1 MDTIQPGQMLGPYR
15 IINQVGRGG
24 MATVYKAYQPSVDRY
39 VAIKVLPSQLAESK
53 EFATRFQQEAR
64 IIARLEHPHILPVF
78 DYGESDGVSYFVMR
92 YMDAGTLKEKM
103 IEGRPLPLH
112 DIDRLFTQL
121 AEALSYAHS
130 RGIIHRDLKPANV
143 LIDSHGNVFLTDFGI
158 AKLLESASPRLTQT
172 DAIMGTPAYI
182 SPEQAQGHPVDQR
195 SDIYSLGIIL
205 YEMVTGSV
213 PFTAETPLAVLF
225 KHISDPLPPPSLV
238 KPDIPPVIEQ
248 VLLKALAKDPRDRF
262 ATAAEFVA
270 AWERALRDR
279 ESIQRPPEGLTVPP
293 ARTTTGAQTQQK
305 PVTTKTASKAGL
317 PTLWIAGCLIGAC
330 ALFGLAGVALMAS
343 NLRGSS
349 TSTPPPPT
357 QTLQIVPPTT
367 TNEPLPTETLPNLNT
382 GEVLLEDDFS
392 DDNNWGTLTDAD
404 SSVEYQDNT
413 LHMQVFREN
422 FVIWSTPNDEDY
434 RSVHMEVTVDT
445 NDTDPTTAFGFICA
459 QQPKDWSFYYL
470 AATPGGE
477 YAIIKATDGESDVFL
492 TGDGKWATSNLI
504 TRNASSYR
512 VSGECGNGRL
522 TLYVDGKQIASATD
536 NTYGTGRVGLFTWS
550 GDKAPSANVNFDDFL
565 LTSPQ

>member
-1 MDTIQPGQMLGPYR
+1 
-15 IINQVGRGG
+15 
-24 MATVYKAYQPSVDRY
+24 
-39 VAIKVLPSQLAESK
+39 
-53 EFATRFQQEAR
+53 
-64 IIARLEHPHILPVF
+64 
-78 DYGESDGVSYFVMR
+78 
-92 YMDAGTLKEKM
+92 
-103 IEGRPLPLH
+103 
-112 DIDRLFTQL
+112 
-121 AEALSYAHS
+121 
-130 RGIIHRDLKPANV
+130 
-143 LIDSHGNVFLTDFGI
+143 
-158 AKLLESASPRLTQT
+158 
-172 DAIMGTPAYI
+172 
-182 SPEQAQGHPVDQR
+182 
-195 SDIYSLGIIL
+195 
-205 YEMVTGSV
+205 
-213 PFTAETPLAVLF
+213 
-225 KHISDPLPPPSLV
+225 
-238 KPDIPPVIEQ
+238 
-248 VLLKALAKDPRDRF
+248 
-262 ATAAEFVA
+262 
-270 AWERALRDR
+270 
-279 ESIQRPPEGLTVPP
+279 
-293 ARTTTGAQTQQK
+293 
-305 PVTTKTASKAGL
+305 
-317 PTLWIAGCLIGAC
+317 
-330 ALFGLAGVALMAS
+330 MAS

-367 TNEPLPTETLPNLNT
+367 TNEPLPTGTLPNLNT